1 MTEEVNLDNDLG
13 KDAQD
18 GFEDDRGG
26 FKPVKKPA
34 RPGQKAFIVV
44 IALCSTALA
53 GYALWTGYRGSHT
66 ASVEKKP
73 EMFANNLPKYA
84 FGQDDGSNHFEKKP
98 TETEEKPS
106 SPPPVSTDLAF
117 GAAPNGEFRGENQE
131 HKKSPE
137 ELATERRLTSEFSA
151 DNSSSSDSGS
161 GSGSDNDSDD
171 DDDDEKHGPKGNR
184 DSAALEQRLNVHEM
198 APAMA
203 GKMRHQ
209 NMTVASGTIIHC
221 GTQEEIDTGLP
232 GGITCR
238 VSQDVWSV
246 NGKVRLIDKGAMV
259 DGQIASAAT
268 FGQNRVF
275 VNWVRLRN
283 PDGVIINLDS
293 EGVNDLGSAG
303 YEASVNN
310 HFWGRFGDAILIS
323 VFSDLGQT
331 MIQAVTNLAA
341 KSNTTS
347 VSTNETN
354 SSTQQLAQE
363 ALQATINIPPSLY
376 KQQGSAVNIYVARDL
391 DFSKVYKLTDR

>member
-1 MTEEVNLDNDLG
+1 MTDEVNLDNDLG
-13 KDAQD
+13 NETQD

-34 RPGQKAFIVV
+34 RPGQKAFIAM
-44 IALCSTALA
+44 IALCSTGLA
-53 GYALWTGYRGSHT
+53 GYALWAGYSGSHT

-73 EMFANNLPKYA
+73 EMFANTLPKYA
-84 FGQDDGSNHFEKKP
+84 FGQDDGSNRFEHKTP
-98 TETEEKPS
+98 EATEKP
-106 SPPPVSTDLAF
+106 PEPTPVSPNLPF
-117 GAAPNGEFRGENQE
+117 GAAPNGEFRGEDTE

-137 ELATERRLTSEFSA
+137 EVATERRLTAEFSA

-161 GSGSDNDSDD
+161 DSDSDDD

-198 APAMA
+198 APALA

-209 NMTVASGTIIHC
+209 NMTVASGSIIHC

-323 VFSDLGQT
+323 VFTDLGQT

-347 VSTNETN
+347 ISTNETN

-376 KQQGSAVNIYVARDL
+376 KQQGAAVNIYVARDL
-391 DFSKVYKLTDR
+391 DFSKVYKLTDK

>member
-1 MTEEVNLDNDLG
+1 MTDEVNLDNDLG
-13 KDAQD
+13 NETQD

-34 RPGQKAFIVV
+34 RPGQKAFIAM

-53 GYALWTGYRGSHT
+53 GYALWAGYSGSHT

-84 FGQDDGSNHFEKKP
+84 FGQDDGSNHFEHKTP
-98 TETEEKPS
+98 EATTEKP
-106 SPPPVSTDLAF
+106 PGPTPVSPNLPF
-117 GAAPNGEFRGENQE
+117 GAAPNGEFRGEDTE

-137 ELATERRLTSEFSA
+137 ELATERRLTADFSI
-151 DNSSSSDSGS
+151 DNSSSSDTGS
-161 GSGSDNDSDD
+161 DSGSDDD

-198 APAMA
+198 APALA

-391 DFSKVYKLTDR
+391 DFSKVYKLTDK